1 MGTDFTFKNYQNKA
15 IHTLL
20 YPGSG
25 EIQGLLY
32 VALGLNGEAGEVAEK
47 VKKILRDN
55 KSEVDSAR
63 REDLILEAGDVL
75 WYIAGLC
82 HELGVSLEEV
92 AKRNVE
98 KLDNRHKKGT
108 LQGSGDHR

>member
-1 MGTDFTFKNYQNKA
+1 MPDSLTFQDYQEQA

-55 KSEVDSAR
+55 QSVVGEEQ
-63 REDLILEAGDVL
+63 RENLILEAGDVL

-82 HELGVSLEEV
+82 HELGISIEEV
-92 AKRNVE
+92 ASRNIE
-98 KLDNRHKKGT
+98 KLNNRHKSGT
-108 LQGSGDHR
+108 IQGSGDHR